1 MVIKDLKRP
10 YNQAPPRMVV
20 LTPRPLEMRPHRG
33 ADEPPAGASAA
44 DSNLSPTTSV
54 TRLLLTLVIAAV
66 VAVLFTA
73 QGIIHSGE
81 GMDPGPAQ
89 TVTLAIGHGALDA
102 ARFMHITGPWD
113 RVEAALG
120 HKTQPALPPLLASAP
135 DHVSASTAH
144 PVSSNRAVRRPVGG
158 RIKPARSSRQL
169 RSVRTVRTV
178 PGAARST
185 RSLRIPTPAAP
196 LRLLV
201 TGDSLSGYLGPEL
214 INEASRV
221 GPVRG
226 FVDTHD
232 GTGLTRPDFVDWSVV
247 ARQQVAA
254 DNPDAIVV
262 LMGGNDFQNMTLP
275 GGQFFAAG
283 TPRWTRE
290 YQRRAAICMRIW
302 SQNGKRRV
310 YWLSMPPARDPTW
323 ARDDAQINIALRRA
337 AASVPGAE
345 FVNILGPITNRGQ
358 YADFVSING
367 QPTLI
372 REPDGVHLNIA
383 GSDLV
388 AHEVLPILVHQWH
401 LRTAPPSPRVPEIV
415 RSRRS
420 EIKMP

>member
-33 ADEPPAGASAA
+33 ADEPQAGASAA
-44 DSNLSPTTSV
+44 DLNLSPTTSV
-54 TRLLLTLVIAAV
+54 ARLLLTLVIAAV

-73 QGIIHSGE
+73 RGIIHSGE

-102 ARFMHITGPWD
+102 AKFMHITGPWD

-120 HKTQPALPPLLASAP
+120 HKTQPALPPLLASAA
-135 DHVSASTAH
+135 DHVSRSAVH
-144 PVSSNRAVRRPVGG
+144 PVSSNRAVRRPAGA
-158 RIKPARSSRQL
+158 RMKPARSSRQL
-169 RSVRTVRTV
+169 RPVRPD
-178 PGAARST
+178 PGAALST
-185 RSLRIPTPAAP
+185 PPTRIPTPAVP

-221 GPVRG
+221 GPVLG

-275 GGQFFAAG
+275 GGQYFAAG

-323 ARDDAQINIALRRA
+323 ARDDAQINIALQRA
-337 AASVPGAE
+337 AASVPGAQ

-367 QPTLI
+367 RPTLI

-401 LRTAPPSPRVPEIV
+401 LRAAPPSPRVREIV
-415 RSRRS
+415 GSGRSKM
-420 EIKMP
+420 KMP

>member
-10 YNQAPPRMVV
+10 FVQAPPRMVV
-20 LTPRPLEMRPHRG
+20 LTPRPLEMRPHRNTDG
-33 ADEPPAGASAA
+33 VTGEPVAEGEISPVTS
-44 DSNLSPTTSV
+44 LS
-54 TRLLLTLVIAAV
+54 RLLLTLAVAAIV
-66 VAVLFTA
+66 SVLFTA
-73 QGIIHSGE
+73 RGIIHSGE
-81 GMDPGPAQ
+81 GMAAGPAQ
-89 TVTLAIGHGALDA
+89 TLTLTIGHAALGAA
-102 ARFMHITGPWD
+102 QFMHVTGPWD
-113 RVEAALG
+113 RFETALG
-120 HKTQPALPPLLASAP
+120 HKTQPVLPPLLATAP
-135 DHVSASTAH
+135 GRASRQTPHALAPGRAAH
-144 PVSSNRAVRRPVGG
+144 HSSDNT
-158 RIKPARSSRQL
+158 ITPARRR
-169 RSVRTVRTV
+169 RSPRRIQPQVSTVL
-178 PGAARST
+178 ST
-185 RSLRIPTPAAP
+185 LPTRIPTSASP

-214 INEASRV
+214 INEASAA

-247 ARQQVAA
+247 ARQQVLA
-254 DNPDAIVV
+254 DNPDAVVV

-323 ARDDAQINIALRRA
+323 ARDDAQINIALQRA
-337 AASVPGAE
+337 AAHVPGAQYLN
-345 FVNILGPITNRGQ
+345 VLGPITNHGR
-358 YADFVSING
+358 YTDFVTVNG

-388 AHEVLPILVHQWH
+388 AHEVLPILVRQWH
-401 LRTAPPSPRVPEIV
+401 LGVRHPTKRRAPRSAPPRE
-415 RSRRS
+415 
-420 EIKMP
+420 